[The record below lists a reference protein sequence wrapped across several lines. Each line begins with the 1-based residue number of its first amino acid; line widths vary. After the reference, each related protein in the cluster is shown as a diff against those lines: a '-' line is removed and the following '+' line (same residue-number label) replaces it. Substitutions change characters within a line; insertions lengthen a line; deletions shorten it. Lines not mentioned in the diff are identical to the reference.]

1 MGNSAAVL
9 PTPPVLRPTSR
20 PQNLETFY
28 LLWLD
33 ENINSIEENVN
44 AQKKLR
50 TVINELKTFEN
61 SKICEEYIRQITDVN
76 SIILV
81 VSGRFGR
88 ELIPN
93 IHDLIQLNA
102 VYVYCANVKGNEEWA
117 KNYKKVRHKYLYNVS
132 YYSSKEIP
140 GESCLVKNR

>member
-1 MGNSAAVL
+1 MGNSAEVL
-9 PTPPVLRPTSR
+9 PAPPLLTSSSSPTP
-20 PQNLETFY
+20 QHLETFS

-33 ENINSIEENVN
+33 ENVNSIEENVE
-44 AQKKLR
+44 AQQK
-50 TVINELKTFEN
+50 LKTFEN
-61 SKICEEYIRQITDVN
+61 SQICEEYIRQITDVN
-76 SIILV
+76 SIILI

-102 VYVYCANVKGNEEWA
+102 VYVYCMNVKGNEEWA